1 MWIAGRCLKL
11 YYYKTKSREVKES
24 FVPGIELIKR
34 ADDFGQRT
42 AVEDWTGSFTYAD
55 LLDVSRFAALNL
67 LGDEK
72 DLEGK
77 RVVFLVPPGFEYVAL
92 KLGVWMA
99 GGVSVPL
106 GIVHSPREIEY
117 VIKDSCAE
125 TVVFHPDLAHRLEG
139 FSPDAGVR
147 FRKLPEVF
155 RPARGELPGISEER
169 RAMIIYTS
177 GTTSKPKGVVSTHL
191 GIKAQINSMTEA
203 WEWTPED
210 SILNVLPLHHLHGI
224 LNVVLCCLWSGG
236 RCVMMDGFNAREVW
250 ERFKEKDLTLFMG
263 VPTIYSKL
271 IDLWDDF
278 SAGERKRMKDCLLGF
293 RLMVSGSAAL
303 PVSVLEKWKEISG
316 QVLLERYGMTE
327 IGMALSNPY
336 RGERLPG
343 RVGFAMP
350 GVEVGIFDENG
361 SRLGVEEQGE
371 IRMRGK
377 GVFLEYWGKPRET
390 ESAFCDGWFKT
401 GDIAFLERG
410 GSYRILGR
418 KSVDIIKSGGYKI
431 SALEIEE
438 VLREHPLIEECTV
451 VGITDPSWGERVG
464 VALVLREG
472 LSIDLEELRGW
483 ASDKLARYKLPTR
496 LLLLPSLPRNSMGKV
511 TKNRI
516 KQSFQN
522 SL

>member
-1 MWIAGRCLKL
+1 MA
-11 YYYKTKSREVKES
+11 E
-24 FVPGIELIKR
+24 IELIQR
-34 ADDFGQRT
+34 AAGFGEKT

-55 LLDVSRFAALNL
+55 LLRVSRFAALNL
-67 LGDEK
+67 LGDRR
-72 DLEGK
+72 DLEEK
-77 RVVFLVPPGFEYVAL
+77 RVAFIVPPGFEYVAL
-92 KLGVWMA
+92 KLGLWMA

-106 GIVHSPREIEY
+106 GITHSPREIEY
-117 VIKDSCAE
+117 VVEDSGAE
-125 TVVFHPDLAHRLEG
+125 TVVFHPDLARRLEG
-139 FSPDAGVR
+139 ASFGTEVRLRELPDVLGAV
-147 FRKLPEVF
+147 
-155 RPARGELPGISEER
+155 RGELPGISEER
-169 RAMIIYTS
+169 KAMIIYTS
-177 GTTSKPKGVVSTHL
+177 GTTSRPKGVVSTHL

-203 WEWTPED
+203 WEWTSED
-210 SILNVLPLHHLHGI
+210 SILNILPLHHLHGI
-224 LNVVLCCLWSGG
+224 LNVVLCSLWSGA
-236 RCVMMDGFNAREVW
+236 RCVMMDGFNPREAW
-250 ERFKEKDLTLFMG
+250 KRFKEKDLTLFMA
-263 VPTIYSKL
+263 VPTVYSKL
-271 IDLWDDF
+271 IDVWDDF
-278 SAGERKRMKDCLLGF
+278 SAGERRRMRDCLVGF

-361 SRLGVEEQGE
+361 GLLGVGEQGE
-371 IRMRGK
+371 IRVRGK

-401 GDIAFLERG
+401 GDIALLERG
-410 GSYRILGR
+410 GSCRILGR
-418 KSVDIIKSGGYKI
+418 ESVDIIKSGGYKI

-438 VLREHPLIEECTV
+438 VLREHPLVEECAV
-451 VGITDPSWGERVG
+451 VGVVDPSWGERVG

-472 LSIDLEELRGW
+472 LSIDLEEFRDW
-483 ASDKLARYKLPTR
+483 ASGRLARYKLPTR
-496 LLLLPSLPRNSMGKV
+496 LLLLSSLPRNSTGKV
-511 TKNRI
+511 IKNRI

>member
-1 MWIAGRCLKL
+1 V
-11 YYYKTKSREVKES
+11 S
-24 FVPGIELIKR
+24 GIELIKR
-34 ADDFGQRT
+34 AGEFGQRT
-42 AVEDWTGSFTYAD
+42 AVEDWTGNFTYAD
-55 LLDVSRFAALNL
+55 LLRVSRFAALNL

-72 DLEGK
+72 DLEER
-77 RVVFLVPPGFEYVAL
+77 RVAFLVPPGFDYVAL

-106 GIVHSPREIEY
+106 GIAHSPREIKY
-117 VIKDSCAE
+117 VIEDSCAE
-125 TVVFHPDLAHRLEG
+125 KVVFHPDLAQKLEG
-139 FSPDAGVR
+139 VLSDADVR
-147 FRKLPEVF
+147 FRKLPEVLQ
-155 RPARGELPGISEER
+155 PALGELPVISEER
-169 RAMIIYTS
+169 RAMIVYTS

-191 GIKAQINSMTEA
+191 GIKAQINGMTEA
-203 WEWTPED
+203 WEWAPED

-224 LNVVLCCLWSGG
+224 LNVVLCCLWSGA
-236 RCVMMDGFNAREVW
+236 RCVMMDGFNAQEVW
-250 ERFKEKDLTLFMG
+250 KRLKKKDLTLFMA

-278 SAGERKRMKDCLLGF
+278 SVAQRRRMRDCLLGF

-336 RGERLPG
+336 RGERLP
-343 RVGFAMP
+343 RHVGFAMP
-350 GVEVGIFDENG
+350 GVEVGIFDGNG
-361 SRLGVEEQGE
+361 RPLGVGAQGE
-371 IRMRGK
+371 IRVRGEV
-377 GVFLEYWGKPRET
+377 VFLEYWGKPRET

-418 KSVDIIKSGGYKI
+418 ESADIIKSGGYKI

-438 VLREHPLIEECTV
+438 VLMEHPLIRECAV
-451 VGITDPSWGERVG
+451 VGVADPSWGERIG
-464 VALVLREG
+464 TALVLSESA
-472 LSIDLEELRGW
+472 SIDLEELRGW

-496 LLLLPSLPRNSMGKV
+496 LLLLSSLPRNSMGKV
-511 TKNRI
+511 TKSRI

>member
-1 MWIAGRCLKL
+1 MA
-11 YYYKTKSREVKES
+11 
-24 FVPGIELIKR
+24 GIELIQR
-34 ADDFGQRT
+34 TAGFGQNV
-42 AVEDWTGSFTYAD
+42 AVEDWTGKFTYAD
-55 LLDVSRFAALNL
+55 LLRVSRFTALNL

-72 DLEGK
+72 DLEEK
-77 RVVFLVPPGFEYVAL
+77 RIAFLVPPGLEYVAL

-117 VIKDSCAE
+117 VIKDCRAE
-125 TVVFHPDLAHRLEG
+125 TVVFHPDLAQKLEG
-139 FSPDAGVR
+139 VSLDVGVR
-147 FRKLPEVF
+147 SQGLPEVL

-177 GTTSKPKGVVSTHL
+177 GTTSRPKGVVSTHL

-210 SILNVLPLHHLHGI
+210 SILNILPLHHLHGI
-224 LNVVLCCLWSGG
+224 LNVVLCCLWSGA
-236 RCVMMDGFNAREVW
+236 RCVMMDGFDAREVW
-250 ERFKEKDLTLFMG
+250 KRFERKDLTLFMA
-263 VPTIYSKL
+263 VPTVYSKL
-271 IDLWDDF
+271 IDLWDDS
-278 SAGERKRMKDCLLGF
+278 SAEERGLMRDCLLGF
-293 RLMVSGSAAL
+293 RLMVSGSSAL

-336 RGERLPG
+336 RGERLAG
-343 RVGFAMP
+343 RVGFSMP
-350 GVEVGIFDENG
+350 GVEVGIFNENG
-361 SRLGVEEQGE
+361 RLLGAQEQGE
-371 IRMRGK
+371 IRVRGK

-390 ESAFCDGWFKT
+390 ESAFCDGWFRT
-401 GDIAFLERG
+401 GDIASLERG

-418 KSVDIIKSGGYKI
+418 ESVDIIKSGGYKI

-438 VLREHPLIEECTV
+438 VLIGHPLIKECAV
-451 VGITDPSWGERVG
+451 VGVDDPSWGERVG
-464 VALVLREG
+464 AALVLREG
-472 LSIDLEELRGW
+472 FSIDLEELRGW
-483 ASDKLARYKLPTR
+483 ASDKLAGYKLPTR
-496 LLLLPSLPRNSMGKV
+496 LLLFSSLPRNSMGKV

>member
-1 MWIAGRCLKL
+1 
-11 YYYKTKSREVKES
+11 
-24 FVPGIELIKR
+24 VPEIELIKR
-34 ADDFGQRT
+34 AGDFVQRT
-42 AVEDWTGSFTYAD
+42 AVEDWTGNFTYAD
-55 LLDVSRFAALNL
+55 LLRVSRFAALNL
-67 LGDEK
+67 LGDEE
-72 DLEGK
+72 DLGEK
-77 RVVFLVPPGFEYVAL
+77 RVAFVVPPGFEYVAL
-92 KLGVWMA
+92 KLGVWRA

-106 GIVHSPREIEY
+106 GIAHSPREIEY
-117 VIKDSCAE
+117 VIKDSGAE
-125 TVVFHPDLAHRLEG
+125 TVVFHPDLAHKLEG
-139 FSPDAGVR
+139 VLHDAGVR
-147 FRKLPEVF
+147 FRKLPDVF
-155 RPARGELPGISEER
+155 RPAHGELSGISEER

-224 LNVVLCCLWSGG
+224 LNIVLCCLWSGA

-250 ERFKEKDLTLFMG
+250 KRFEEKDLTLFMG

-271 IDLWDDF
+271 IDAWDDS
-278 SAGERKRMKDCLLGF
+278 SAGERRRMRDCLPGF

-343 RVGFAMP
+343 RVGVAMP
-350 GVEVGIFDENG
+350 GVEVGIFDENDR
-361 SRLGVEEQGE
+361 RLGVEEQGE
-371 IRMRGK
+371 IRVRGRS
-377 GVFLEYWGKPRET
+377 VFLEYWRKPQET
-390 ESAFCDGWFKT
+390 ESVFRYGWFKT

-418 KSVDIIKSGGYKI
+418 ESVDIIKSGGYKI

-438 VLREHPLIEECTV
+438 VLIEHPLIEECAV
-451 VGITDPSWGERVG
+451 VGVPDPSWGERVG
-464 VALVLREG
+464 AALVSREG
-472 LSIDLEELRGW
+472 LSIDLEELRNW

-496 LLLLPSLPRNSMGKV
+496 LLLLSSLPRNSMGKV

-516 KQSFQN
+516 KQSFKN

>member
-1 MWIAGRCLKL
+1 M
-11 YYYKTKSREVKES
+11 S
-24 FVPGIELIKR
+24 GIELVKR
-34 ADDFGQRT
+34 AEDFGQRT

-55 LLDVSRFAALNL
+55 LLRVSRFAALNL

-72 DLEGK
+72 DLGEK
-77 RVVFLVPPGFEYVAL
+77 RVAFAVPPGFEYVAL

-106 GIVHSPREIEY
+106 GITHSPREIEY
-117 VIKDSCAE
+117 AIRDSGAG
-125 TVVFHPDLAHRLEG
+125 TVVFHPALARKLKG
-139 FSPDAGVR
+139 VLPDAGVR
-147 FRKLPEVF
+147 FRGLAEIL
-155 RPARGELPGISEER
+155 RPARGELPGISEGR

-177 GTTSKPKGVVSTHL
+177 GTTSRPKGAVSTHL

-224 LNVVLCCLWSGG
+224 LNVVLCCLWSGA

-250 ERFKEKDLTLFMG
+250 ERFEKKDLTLFMG
-263 VPTIYSKL
+263 VPTIYSRL
-271 IDLWDDF
+271 IDIWDDCP
-278 SAGERKRMKDCLLGF
+278 AGERERMGDCLTGF

-303 PVSVLEKWKEISG
+303 PVSVLRKWKEVSG

-327 IGMALSNPY
+327 TGMALSNPY

-343 RVGFAMP
+343 RVGSAMP

-361 SRLGVEEQGE
+361 RRLGVGERGE
-371 IRMRGK
+371 IRVRGK

-390 ESAFCDGWFKT
+390 ESAFCDGWFRT
-401 GDIAFLERG
+401 GDIAFLEPG
-410 GSYRILGR
+410 GSHRMLGR
-418 KSVDIIKSGGYKI
+418 ESVDIIKSGGYKI
-431 SALEIEE
+431 SALEVEE
-438 VLREHPLIEECTV
+438 VLVEHPLVEECAV
-451 VGITDPSWGERVG
+451 VGVADQDWGERVG
-464 VALVLREG
+464 AALVSREG
-472 LSIDLEELRGW
+472 LPIDLEELRDW
-483 ASDKLARYKLPTR
+483 ASDRLARYKLPTR
-496 LLLLPSLPRNSMGKV
+496 LLLLSSLPRNSMGKV

-516 KQSFQN
+516 KQSFKN

>member
-1 MWIAGRCLKL
+1 M
-11 YYYKTKSREVKES
+11 
-24 FVPGIELIKR
+24 PGIELIQR
-34 ADDFGQRT
+34 TGGFGQRT

-55 LLDVSRFAALNL
+55 LLRVSRFVALNL
-67 LGDEK
+67 LGDER
-72 DLEGK
+72 DLEEK
-77 RVVFLVPPGFEYVAL
+77 RVAFLVPPGLEYVAV

-106 GIVHSPREIEY
+106 GIAHSPREIEY
-117 VIKDSCAE
+117 VIKDSRAE
-125 TVVFHPDLAHRLEG
+125 TVVFHPDLAQKLEG
-139 FSPDAGVR
+139 VSPDAGVR
-147 FRKLPEVF
+147 FRKLPEVLQ
-155 RPARGELPGISEER
+155 PARGELPGIREER
-169 RAMIIYTS
+169 KAMIIYTS

-224 LNVVLCCLWSGG
+224 LNVVLCCLWSGA
-236 RCVMMDGFNAREVW
+236 RCVMMDGFNARRVW
-250 ERFKEKDLTLFMG
+250 KRFEKQDLTLFMG

-278 SAGERKRMKDCLLGF
+278 SAVERGRLRDCLLGF
-293 RLMVSGSAAL
+293 RLMISGSAAL

-316 QVLLERYGMTE
+316 QMLLERYGMTE

-343 RVGFAMP
+343 CVGFAMP

-361 SRLGVEEQGE
+361 RPLGVEEHGE
-371 IRMRGK
+371 IRVRGK
-377 GVFLEYWGKPRET
+377 GVFLEYWEKPQET
-390 ESAFCDGWFKT
+390 ESAFCDGWFRT

-418 KSVDIIKSGGYKI
+418 ESVDIIKSGGYKI

-438 VLREHPLIEECTV
+438 VLREHPLIEECAV
-451 VGITDPSWGERVG
+451 VGVVDPSWGERVG
-464 VALVLREG
+464 AALVLSEG
-472 LSIDLEELRGW
+472 PSIDLEELRNW

-496 LLLLPSLPRNSMGKV
+496 LLLLSALPRNSMGKV

-516 KQSFQN
+516 KQSFEN

>member
-1 MWIAGRCLKL
+1 MA
-11 YYYKTKSREVKES
+11 E
-24 FVPGIELIKR
+24 IELIQR
-34 ADDFGQRT
+34 AEGFGEKT

-55 LLDVSRFAALNL
+55 LLRVSHFVALNL
-67 LGDEK
+67 LGREK
-72 DLEGK
+72 DLGEK
-77 RVVFLVPPGFEYVAL
+77 RVAFIVPPGFEYVAL

-106 GIVHSPREIEY
+106 GLTHSPREIEY
-117 VIKDSCAE
+117 VIGDSGAE
-125 TVVFHPDLAHRLEG
+125 TVVFHPDLAHKLEG
-139 FSPDAGVR
+139 VSFGAGVR
-147 FRKLPEVF
+147 LRCLPDVLL
-155 RPARGELPGISEER
+155 PARGELPPVREER

-191 GIKAQINSMTEA
+191 NIKAQINSMTEA
-203 WEWTPED
+203 WEWSAGD

-224 LNVVLCCLWSGG
+224 LNVVLCSLWSGA
-236 RCVMMDGFNAREVW
+236 RCVMMNGFSPRDVW
-250 ERFKEKDLTLFMG
+250 DRFERKDLTLFMG

-271 IDLWDDF
+271 IDCWEDS
-278 SAGERKRMKDCLLGF
+278 SARERERMSDSIRGL

-316 QVLLERYGMTE
+316 HVLLERYGMTE

-350 GVEVGIFDENG
+350 GVEAGIFDE
-361 SRLGVEEQGE
+361 RDEPLGEESQGE
-371 IRMRGK
+371 IRVKGK
-377 GVFLEYWGKPRET
+377 SVFLEYWGKPRET
-390 ESAFCDGWFKT
+390 EDAFCEGWFKT

-418 KSVDIIKSGGYKI
+418 ESVDIIKSGGYKI

-438 VLREHPLIEECTV
+438 VLREHPLVEQCAV
-451 VGITDPSWGERVG
+451 VGVADPRWGERVG
-464 VALVLREG
+464 AALVLGEG
-472 LSIDLEELRGW
+472 SSIELEELRDW
-483 ASDKLARYKLPTR
+483 ASSRLARYKLPTR
-496 LLLLPSLPRNSMGKV
+496 LLLFSSLPRNSMGKV
-511 TKNRI
+511 TKNAI
-516 KQSFQN
+516 KQSFEN

>member
-1 MWIAGRCLKL
+1 MWIAGGRLKL

-34 ADDFGQRT
+34 AGDFGQRT

-55 LLDVSRFAALNL
+55 LLGVSRFAALNL

-77 RVVFLVPPGFEYVAL
+77 RVAFLVPPGFEYVAL

-117 VIKDSCAE
+117 VMKDSCAE
-125 TVVFHPDLAHRLEG
+125 TLVFHPDLAHRLEG
-139 FSPDAGVR
+139 VSPDAGVR

-155 RPARGELPGISEER
+155 RPARGELPRISEER

-177 GTTSKPKGVVSTHL
+177 GTTSEPKGVVSTHL

-271 IDLWDDF
+271 IDLWEDF
-278 SAGERKRMKDCLLGF
+278 SAVERRRMKDCLLGF

-361 SRLGVEEQGE
+361 RLLGVEEQGE

-401 GDIAFLERG
+401 GDIAFLEPG

-418 KSVDIIKSGGYKI
+418 ESVDIIKSGGYKI

-438 VLREHPLIEECTV
+438 VLRGHPLIEECAV
-451 VGITDPSWGERVG
+451 VGVADPSWGERVG
-464 VALVLREG
+464 AALVLREG

-496 LLLLPSLPRNSMGKV
+496 LLLLPSLPRNSVGKV

>member
-1 MWIAGRCLKL
+1 MA
-11 YYYKTKSREVKES
+11 E
-24 FVPGIELIKR
+24 IELIQR
-34 ADDFGQRT
+34 AAGFGEKT

-55 LLDVSRFAALNL
+55 LLRVSRFAALNL
-67 LGDEK
+67 LGDK
-72 DLEGK
+72 RDLEEK
-77 RVVFLVPPGFEYVAL
+77 RVAFIVPPGFEYVAL
-92 KLGVWMA
+92 KLGLWMA

-106 GIVHSPREIEY
+106 GLAHSPREIEY
-117 VIKDSCAE
+117 VVGDSGAE
-125 TVVFHPDLAHRLEG
+125 TVVFHPDLARKLEG
-139 FSPDAGVR
+139 ASFGAEVRLRELPDILQPV
-147 FRKLPEVF
+147 
-155 RPARGELPGISEER
+155 RGELPGISEER
-169 RAMIIYTS
+169 KAMIIYTS
-177 GTTSKPKGVVSTHL
+177 GTTSRPKGVVSTHL

-203 WEWTPED
+203 WEWTSED

-224 LNVVLCCLWSGG
+224 LNVVLCCLWSGA
-236 RCVMMDGFNAREVW
+236 RCVMMDGFSARELW
-250 ERFKEKDLTLFMG
+250 RRFERKDLTLFMG

-278 SAGERKRMKDCLLGF
+278 SVAKRRRMRDCLLGF

-327 IGMALSNPY
+327 TGMALSNPY

-361 SRLGVEEQGE
+361 GSLGVGEQGE
-371 IRMRGK
+371 IRIRGK

-401 GDIAFLERG
+401 GDIALLERG
-410 GSYRILGR
+410 GSYRMLGR
-418 KSVDIIKSGGYKI
+418 ESVDIIKSGGYKI

-438 VLREHPLIEECTV
+438 VLGEHPLVEECAV
-451 VGITDPSWGERVG
+451 VGIVDQSWGERVG
-464 VALVLREG
+464 AALVLREG
-472 LSIDLEELRGW
+472 LSIDLEELRNW

-496 LLLLPSLPRNSMGKV
+496 LLLLSSLPRNSMGKV
-511 TKNRI
+511 IKNRI

>member
-1 MWIAGRCLKL
+1 MA
-11 YYYKTKSREVKES
+11 E
-24 FVPGIELIKR
+24 IELIQR
-34 ADDFGQRT
+34 VAGFGEKT
-42 AVEDWTGSFTYAD
+42 GVEDWTGSFTYAD
-55 LLDVSRFAALNL
+55 LLRVSRFTALNL

-72 DLEGK
+72 DLEEK
-77 RVVFLVPPGFEYVAL
+77 RVAFLVPPGFDYVAL

-106 GIVHSPREIEY
+106 GTAYSPREIKY
-117 VIKDSCAE
+117 VIEDSCAE
-125 TVVFHPDLAHRLEG
+125 TVVFHPDLAQKLEG
-139 FSPDAGVR
+139 VLSDADVR
-147 FRKLPEVF
+147 FQKFPEVLQ
-155 RPARGELPGISEER
+155 PARGELPGISEKR

-203 WEWTPED
+203 WEWAPED

-224 LNVVLCCLWSGG
+224 LNIVLCCLWSGA
-236 RCVMMDGFNAREVW
+236 RCVMMDGFNAQEVW
-250 ERFKEKDLTLFMG
+250 KRFEKKDLTLFMS

-278 SAGERKRMKDCLLGF
+278 SVAERRHMRDCLLGF

-303 PVSVLEKWKEISG
+303 PVSVIEKWKEISG

-343 RVGFAMP
+343 RAGFAMP
-350 GVEVGIFDENG
+350 GVEVGIFDEND
-361 SRLGVEEQGE
+361 RLVGVEGQGE
-371 IRMRGK
+371 IRARGE
-377 GVFLEYWGKPRET
+377 GLFLEYWGKPRET

-418 KSVDIIKSGGYKI
+418 ESVDIIKSGGYKI

-438 VLREHPLIEECTV
+438 VLMEHPLIKECAV
-451 VGITDPSWGERVG
+451 VGIADPSWGERIG
-464 VALVLREG
+464 AALVLSEG
-472 LSIDLEELRGW
+472 SSINLEELRGW

-496 LLLLPSLPRNSMGKV
+496 LLLLSSLPRNSMGKI

>member
-1 MWIAGRCLKL
+1 MA
-11 YYYKTKSREVKES
+11 
-24 FVPGIELIKR
+24 GIELIRR
-34 ADDFGQRT
+34 AGRFGEKT

-55 LLDVSRFAALNL
+55 LLRVSRLAALNL

-72 DLEGK
+72 DLEEK
-77 RVVFLVPPGFEYVAL
+77 RVAFLVPPGFEYVAL

-106 GIVHSPREIEY
+106 GIAHSPREIEY
-117 VIKDSCAE
+117 VMEDSRAA
-125 TVVFHPDLAHRLEG
+125 TVVFHPDLARRLEG
-139 FSPDAGVR
+139 LSPDADAR
-147 FRKLPEVF
+147 LRTLPDVF
-155 RPARGELPGISEER
+155 RPAGGELPVISEER

-177 GTTSKPKGVVSTHL
+177 GTTSRPKGVVSTHL

-203 WEWTPED
+203 WEWSPED

-224 LNVVLCCLWSGG
+224 LNVVLCSLWSGA
-236 RCVMMDGFNAREVW
+236 RCAMMNGFSPREVW
-250 ERFKEKDLTLFMG
+250 KRFEQKDLTLFMG

-271 IDLWDDF
+271 IDSWDDS
-278 SAGERKRMKDCLLGF
+278 SAGERGRMRDSLGGF

-303 PVSVLEKWKEISG
+303 PVSVLEKWREVSG
-316 QVLLERYGMTE
+316 HVLLERYGMTE
-327 IGMALSNPY
+327 TGMALSNPY

-350 GVEVGIFDENG
+350 GVEVEIFDGNG
-361 SRLGVEEQGE
+361 RRLDAGEQGE
-371 IRMRGK
+371 IRVRGR

-401 GDIAFLERG
+401 GDIAFLERD
-410 GSYRILGR
+410 GSCRILGR
-418 KSVDIIKSGGYKI
+418 ESVDIIKSGGYKI

-438 VLREHPLIEECTV
+438 VLREHPLIEECAV
-451 VGITDPSWGERVG
+451 VGVADPSWGERVG
-464 VALVLREG
+464 AALVLGEG
-472 LSIDLEELRGW
+472 LSIDLGELREW
-483 ASDKLARYKLPTR
+483 ASGRLARYKLPTR
-496 LLLLPSLPRNSMGKV
+496 LLLLSSLPRNSMGKV
-511 TKNRI
+511 MKNRI

>member
-1 MWIAGRCLKL
+1 MA
-11 YYYKTKSREVKES
+11 E
-24 FVPGIELIKR
+24 IELIQR
-34 ADDFGQRT
+34 AAGFGEKT

-55 LLDVSRFAALNL
+55 LLRVSRFAALNL
-67 LGDEK
+67 LGDRR
-72 DLEGK
+72 DLEEK
-77 RVVFLVPPGFEYVAL
+77 RVAFIVPPGFEYVAL
-92 KLGVWMA
+92 KLGLWMA

-106 GIVHSPREIEY
+106 GITHSPREIEY
-117 VIKDSCAE
+117 VVEDSGAE
-125 TVVFHPDLAHRLEG
+125 TVVFHPDLA
-139 FSPDAGVR
+139 
-147 FRKLPEVF
+147 RKLERASFGAEV
-155 RPARGELPGISEER
+155 RLRELPDVLQAVRGELPGISEER
-169 RAMIIYTS
+169 KAMIIYTS
-177 GTTSKPKGVVSTHL
+177 GTTSRPKGVVSTHL

-203 WEWTPED
+203 WEWTSED

-224 LNVVLCCLWSGG
+224 LNVVLCSLWSGA
-236 RCVMMDGFNAREVW
+236 RCVMMDGFNPRELW
-250 ERFKEKDLTLFMG
+250 KRFERKDLTLFMA
-263 VPTIYSKL
+263 VPTVYSKL
-271 IDLWDDF
+271 VDIWDDF
-278 SAGERKRMKDCLLGF
+278 SAGERRRMRDCLVGF

-361 SRLGVEEQGE
+361 GLLGVGEQGE
-371 IRMRGK
+371 IRVRGK

-401 GDIAFLERG
+401 GDIALLEHG
-410 GSYRILGR
+410 GSCRILGR
-418 KSVDIIKSGGYKI
+418 ESVDIIKSGGYKI

-438 VLREHPLIEECTV
+438 VLREHPLIEECAV
-451 VGITDPSWGERVG
+451 VGVVDPSWGERVG
-464 VALVLREG
+464 AALVLREG
-472 LSIDLEELRGW
+472 LSIDLEELRDWVSGR
-483 ASDKLARYKLPTR
+483 LARYKLPTR
-496 LLLLPSLPRNSMGKV
+496 LLLLSSLPRNSTGKV
-511 TKNRI
+511 IKNRI